1 MTQEE
6 QKQFDQLQAQLD
18 TARGRVDEVRT
29 YFSSV
34 VERLG
39 EEARL
44 YRGLFW
50 GLLGLTFAAIVIDLI
65 RK

>member
-6 QKQFDQLQAQLD
+6 QHRFDQLQAQLD
-18 TARGRVDEVRT
+18 SARGRIDEVRA
-29 YFSSV
+29 YFSHA
-34 VERLG
+34 VEQLAG
-39 EEARL
+39 EARL

-50 GLLGLTFAAIVIDLI
+50 GLLALSLIAVIIDLL

>member
-18 TARGRVDEVRT
+18 TARGRVEEVRA

-34 VERLG
+34 VSRLG

-50 GLLGLTFAAIVIDLI
+50 GLLCLTLAAIVIDLL

>member
-6 QKQFDQLQAQLD
+6 QKQFDQLQTQLD
-18 TARGRVDEVRT
+18 TARSRVEEVKT

-39 EEARL
+39 QEARL

-50 GLLGLTFAAIVIDLI
+50 GLLALTLATIVIDLL

>member
-6 QKQFDQLQAQLD
+6 QKQLDRLQAQLD
-18 TARGRVDEVRT
+18 SARGRIEEVRA

-34 VERLG
+34 VDRLG

-50 GLLGLTFAAIVIDLI
+50 GLLGLTLTAVIIDLL